1 MHVDLARLRVLFK
14 EAYPDAGEPFVCR
27 APGRVNLIGEHMDY
41 NGLPVLPMA
50 IQQQICIAFAG
61 RPEPTITLKNVCA
74 DFAPVSFENMAKI
87 PPSAQGA
94 CENYCKAA
102 VHGLNRHF
110 EVTKFQGMDLLIT
123 SDLPMAAGLSSSSAM
138 VVACALAYLAILD
151 IQVERDISRKD
162 LADLL
167 ARAEHYV
174 GTRGGGM
181 DQTCILHGAP
191 GHACKIDFFPLRV
204 ELAPVPEDCAIVV
217 CDSMVKVEKSG
228 AGLQRFNAG
237 PRLCALACALVEKQA
252 QEEFGEE
259 IELHRLGD
267 LWLGPLC
274 LLHEEGRELCMRA
287 IPEERIGMAEIVKRL
302 GMSEGKIRE
311 RYIADTPEPAEGFP
325 LRARLRHQ
333 ITEYRRV
340 ETARDALIAGA
351 AEEFGQLMNASH
363 GSCAH
368 DFGISSPELDTLVEC
383 ARKAG
388 SLGSR
393 LTGAGFGGATVN
405 LVPKGRVAAFVE
417 AITQSYYRDYKKH
430 AGPAAIFVAEA
441 SEGAGYVAQGTCP

>member
-1 MHVDLARLRVLFK
+1 MDAGRLTELFR
-14 EAYPDAGEPFVCR
+14 EVYPESGEPFVCR

-50 IQQQICIAFAG
+50 IRQEIRIAFAG
-61 RPEPTITLKNVCA
+61 RPDPVVTMKNVSST
-74 DFAPVSFENMAKI
+74 FSEVSFTNGPNI
-87 PPSAQGA
+87 PPSGQGA
-94 CENYCKAA
+94 WENYCKAA
-102 VHGLNRHF
+102 VHGLNNHF
-110 EVTKFQGMDLLIT
+110 EVTKYRGVDMLVS
-123 SDLPMAAGLSSSSAM
+123 SDLPMAAGLSSSSAL
-138 VVACALAYLAILD
+138 VVACSLAYLAVLD
-151 IQVERDISRKD
+151 IRLEHDISRKD

-181 DQTCILHGAP
+181 DQTCILNADAE
-191 GHACKIDFFPLRV
+191 HACKIDFFPLRV

-228 AGLQRFNAG
+228 DGLMRFNAG

-252 QEEFGEE
+252 QEEFGDE
-259 IELHRLGD
+259 ISLARLGD

-274 LLHEEGRELCMRA
+274 LLHGEGRELCMRA
-287 IPEERIGMAEIVKRL
+287 VPEERVTLAQAATRL
-302 GMSEGKIRE
+302 GMTPEQVRE

-325 LRARLRHQ
+325 LQARLRHQ

-340 ETARDALIAGA
+340 ETARDALLAGA
-351 AEEFGQLMNASH
+351 SEEFGQLMNASH

-368 DFGISSPELDTLVEC
+368 DFGISSVELDHLVAC
-383 ARKAG
+383 ARSAG
-388 SLGSR
+388 ALGAR

-405 LVPKGRVAAFVE
+405 LVPKQQVSAFIGEV
-417 AITQSYYRDYKKH
+417 TKSYYEEFKQHR
-430 AGPAAIFVAEA
+430 GEPPIFVAEA
-441 SEGAGYVAQGTCP
+441 SAGAGYIG

>member
-1 MHVDLARLRVLFK
+1 MQVDSARLRELFR
-14 EAYPDAGEPFVCR
+14 EAYPETGEPFICR

-50 IQQQICIAFAG
+50 IQQHISIAFAG
-61 RPEPTITLKNVCA
+61 RPEPTVSLKNVCP
-74 DFAPVSFENMAKI
+74 DFVPVSFENSASI

-110 EVTKFQGMDLLIT
+110 EVTTFQGMDLLIT

-138 VVACALAYLAILD
+138 VVACALAYLGVLGIR
-151 IQVERDISRKD
+151 IGEDISRKD

-259 IELHRLGD
+259 IVLHRLGD

-287 IPEERIGMAEIVKRL
+287 VPEERITMAEISKRL
-302 GMSEGKIRE
+302 GLSEAQIRE
-311 RYIADTPEPAEGFP
+311 RYIADTPEPADGFP

-368 DFGISSPELDTLVEC
+368 DFGISSTELDTLVDC

-405 LVPKGRVAAFVE
+405 LVHKNHVPAFIEGV
-417 AITQSYYRDYKKH
+417 TQSYYRAYKKH
-430 AGPAAIFVAEA
+430 DGPAPIFVAEA
-441 SEGAGYVAQGTCP
+441 SEGASYLD

>member
-1 MHVDLARLRVLFK
+1 MDAPRLTELFK
-14 EAYPDAGEPFVCR
+14 EAYPQAGEPFVCR

-50 IQQQICIAFAG
+50 IQQEILIAFA
-61 RPEPTITLKNVCA
+61 PCAEPTITLRNVSSSFPEVTFSNA
-74 DFAPVSFENMAKI
+74 ASIPVSK
-87 PPSAQGA
+87 QGSW
-94 CENYCKAA
+94 ENYCKAA
-102 VHGLNRHF
+102 VQGLNNQF
-110 EVTKFQGMDLLIT
+110 EVTKFQGMDLLVT
-123 SDLPMAAGLSSSSAM
+123 STLPMAAGLSSSSAL
-138 VVACALAYLAILD
+138 VVASALAYLAVLGIRL
-151 IQVERDISRKD
+151 EKDISRKE

-181 DQTCILHGAP
+181 DQTCILHGDP

-204 ELAPVPEDCAIVV
+204 ELAPVPADCAVVV

-252 QEEFGEE
+252 KEEFGDE
-259 IELHRLGD
+259 ITLARLGD

-287 IPEERIGMAEIVKRL
+287 VPDERMTLAQVAARL
-302 GMSEGKIRE
+302 GISEVQVRE
-311 RYIADTPEPAEGFP
+311 CYIADTSEPAEGFP

-340 ETARDALIAGA
+340 ETARDALLAGA
-351 AEEFGQLMNASH
+351 AEEFGHLMNASH
-363 GSCAH
+363 GSCGH
-368 DFGISSPELDTLVEC
+368 DFGISSLELDTLVEC

-388 SLGSR
+388 ALGAR

-405 LVPKGRVAAFVE
+405 LVPNDRVPAFIAEVTE
-417 AITQSYYRDYKKH
+417 TYYRDFKQH
-430 AGPAAIFVAEA
+430 NGPAPIFVAIP
-441 SEGAGYVAQGTCP
+441 SPGAGYIG

>member
-1 MHVDLARLRVLFK
+1 MDSARLTALFR

-50 IQQQICIAFAG
+50 IQQEILIAFAG
-61 RPEPTITLKNVCA
+61 RPDATVTMKNVS
-74 DFAPVSFENMAKI
+74 DRFPVVSFANGPSI
-87 PPSAQGA
+87 PPSGQGA
-94 CENYCKAA
+94 WENYCKAA
-102 VHGLNRHF
+102 VQGLNNHF
-110 EVTKFQGMDLLIT
+110 EVTRFQGMDLLV
-123 SDLPMAAGLSSSSAM
+123 SSNLPMAAGLSSSSAL
-138 VVACALAYLAILD
+138 VVASALAYLAVLG
-151 IQVERDISRKD
+151 IQLEKDISRKD

-181 DQTCILHGAP
+181 DQTCILHGDP

-204 ELAPVPEDCAIVV
+204 EIAPLPDDCAVVV

-259 IELHRLGD
+259 ITLNRLGD

-287 IPEERIGMAEIVKRL
+287 VPEERMTLAEVAARL
-302 GMSEGKIRE
+302 GITEAEVRE
-311 RYIADTPEPAEGFP
+311 RYIADTPEPEGGFP

-340 ETARDALIAGA
+340 ETARDALLAGA

-368 DFGISSPELDTLVEC
+368 DFGISSPDLDALVEA
-383 ARKAG
+383 ARAAG
-388 SLGSR
+388 ALGAR

-405 LVPKGRVAAFVE
+405 LVPKAQVPQFIEKVSA
-417 AITQSYYRDYKKH
+417 SYYRTYKKH
-430 AGPAAIFVAEA
+430 EGEAPIFVAQP
-441 SEGAGYVAQGTCP
+441 SPGACYLS

>member
-1 MHVDLARLRVLFK
+1 MHVDAARLRELFR

-50 IQQQICIAFAG
+50 IQQEILIAFAG
-61 RPEPTITLKNVCA
+61 RPEPVVTLKNVSPQ
-74 DFAPVSFENMAKI
+74 FTPVSFDNVANI
-87 PPSAQGA
+87 PPSGQGA
-94 CENYCKAA
+94 WENYCKAA
-102 VHGLNRHF
+102 VQGLNRHF
-110 EVTKFQGMDLLIT
+110 EVTKFQGMDLLVT

-138 VVACALAYLAILD
+138 VVACSLAYLGVLD
-151 IQVERDISRKD
+151 IQIERDISRKD

-204 ELAPVPEDCAIVV
+204 ERAPVPADCAVVV

-252 QEEFGEE
+252 KEEFGDE
-259 IELHRLGD
+259 IELDRLGD

-287 IPEERIGMAEIVKRL
+287 VPEERMTLAEVAKRL
-302 GMSEGKIRE
+302 EMTEAQVRE

-325 LRARLRHQ
+325 LQARLRHQ

-368 DFGISSPELDTLVEC
+368 DFGISSPELDMLVEC

-405 LVPKGRVAAFVE
+405 LVRKEQVSSFLNAV
-417 AITQSYYRDYKKH
+417 TQSYYRDYRKH
-430 AGPAAIFVAEA
+430 DGPAPIFIAEA
-441 SEGAGYVAQGTCP
+441 SEGAGYLD